1 MAVGTIV
8 LGNALTW
15 SWVLGETNS
24 RKTENPEE
32 KIVHGTDILNEA
44 WRLSRMVLSACL
56 RSVGDLTYEYHQL
69 SPRVGGPP
77 G

>member
-1 MAVGTIV
+1 M
-8 LGNALTW
+8 GNALTS

-24 RKTENPEE
+24 RKTENLRRE
-32 KIVHGTDILNEA
+32 IVYGTQILNEA
-44 WRLSRMVLSACL
+44 WRPGRVALSACL
-56 RSVGDLTYEYHQL
+56 RSVGDKAFYHQL